1 MLAIDNVARAKVGS
15 AFNHHKYTFFV
26 GHCKVPTHCCP
37 YLALVEIFRAKLFAY
52 LHTYRNVSFSY
63 YSPG

>member
-1 MLAIDNVARAKVGS
+1 MLEIDNVALAKVGS

-37 YLALVEIFRAKLFAY
+37 YLVLVEIFRAKLFAY
-52 LHTYRNVSFSY
+52 LV
-63 YSPG
+63 